1 MKPMSPFSVTL
12 AAAILLA
19 GASQVQAAQWRNEP
33 FFKSSVKYDDN
44 VRFVADQKE
53 DSAGVVLDL
62 GVSMINESE
71 SVETAIQPRLSFRGY
86 ASQSDLN
93 TTDAYLDLITRMR
106 GLRSNL
112 GFVVGFAHDS
122 AISSELQDTG
132 RVTINARR
140 NRVSISPSWEYRLSP
155 RNSIE
160 LGYNYQNVQW
170 SDNENA
176 GLLDNNIN
184 EVFGQFKR
192 RLNEHDDMTLKLSQS
207 DFESPDSGFQ
217 STTIGA
223 SAGFVRRFSEVNSI
237 ELEAGGWNTDLSAG
251 TGSETK
257 SGGSF
262 GATLVHQEEVYTYRL
277 GLGQSV
283 VPSSAGQVRQDRR
296 LTGYLDYRTSP
307 RLHWGVDALFIQAG
321 RIGDVTT
328 EQDRDYF
335 AVRPFMAWDWTRKLS
350 LSASVRFS
358 GQTFKSTD
366 TSSDRTELLMTLAYG
381 KQGI

>member
-1 MKPMSPFSVTL
+1 MKSMNPSPVVL
-12 AAAILLA
+12 AAAIALVGPSLA
-19 GASQVQAAQWRNEP
+19 HAAEWKNEP

-44 VRFVADQKE
+44 VRFVSDQKE

-62 GVSMINESE
+62 GISMINESE
-71 SVETAIQPRLSFRGY
+71 TVETTIQPRLSFLGY
-86 ASQSDLN
+86 ASQSDLD
-93 TTDAYLDLITRMR
+93 TTDAYLDLSTRMK

-112 GFVVGFAHDS
+112 GFIVRFAHDS

-140 NRVSISPSWEYRLSP
+140 NRVAISPSWEYRLSP
-155 RNSIE
+155 RNSIQ
-160 LGYNYQNVQW
+160 LGYNYRNVQW
-170 SDNENA
+170 SNNDNA
-176 GLLDNNIN
+176 GLEDNNIN
-184 EVFGQFKR
+184 EVSGQFKR
-192 RLNEHDDMTLKLSQS
+192 SLNEHDDLTLRLYQS
-207 DFESPDSGFQ
+207 DFESPDTGFQ
-217 STTIGA
+217 STTVGA
-223 SAGFVRRFSEVNSI
+223 STGFVRRFSKVNSV
-237 ELEAGGWNTDLSAG
+237 ELEAGGWNTDLSSG
-251 TGSETK
+251 NGNETK

-277 GLGQSV
+277 GLGQAV

-321 RIGDVTT
+321 RIGNVTT

-358 GQTFKSTD
+358 GQTFKNTD
-366 TSSDRTELLMTLAYG
+366 TSSDRTELLMSLAYG